1 METNPLYSAYL
12 GELYGIAFFTAF
24 ANKYSDDSHIHK
36 WQLLIN
42 VEQITATKLKTE
54 LTSIGIPCPDHDAKM
69 EQKGQQDAEQWLHR
83 DWESLV
89 DTLVNWVEPYAL
101 RYRQQ
106 AKAAAEHQSLYHLVA
121 QHEDAI
127 WAFLQAEQQ
136 QAGSG
141 TAILEAFINQHQP
154 S

>member
-54 LTSIGIPCPDHDAKM
+54 LTSISIPYPGHGAK
-69 EQKGQQDAEQWLHR
+69 
-83 DWESLV
+83 
-89 DTLVNWVEPYAL
+89 
-101 RYRQQ
+101 
-106 AKAAAEHQSLYHLVA
+106 VA
-121 QHEDAI
+121 Q
-127 WAFLQAEQQ
+127 QQ
-136 QAGSG
+136 VGSG
-141 TAILEAFINQHQP
+141 IAMLEASIIRPRQGKVGGLLNAR
-154 S
+154 